1 MTQLSLF
8 THRPEPAERE
18 MTEAGRDQLRRS
30 MRIDLRMARNATF
43 MPWPDD
49 EVPRIEEKF
58 ARYCRHLPPEE
69 AAQFLDSL
77 REELERLRQPRA
89 KRAAG

>member
-8 THRPEPAERE
+8 APKSEPADRE
-18 MTEAGRDQLRRS
+18 MTDAGRDQLRRS
-30 MRIDLRMARNATF
+30 MRAELRMVRNATF

-49 EVPRIEEKF
+49 EVPRVEEKF

-69 AAQFLDSL
+69 AAQFLDGL
-77 REELERLRQPRA
+77 QEELARLRQPRP
-89 KRAAG
+89 KRAAR